1 MMKIFTKKATVQ
13 AGTLECG
20 DTFQTDT
27 GNVFMVIDGAPYI
40 TDDVTAFNFKEV
52 IVNLENG
59 TIDFISKTTMVRP
72 VKLIAREE

>member
-1 MMKIFTKKATVQ
+1 MMEIITKKATVQ
-13 AGTLECG
+13 AGTLEYG

-40 TDDVTAFNFKEV
+40 TNDFTAFKEV

-59 TIDFISKTTMVRP
+59 TIDFISKTAMVRP

>member
-13 AGTLECG
+13 AGTLEYG

-40 TDDVTAFNFKEV
+40 TNDFTAFKEV

-59 TIDFISKTTMVRP
+59 TIDFISKTAMVRP